1 MQIVYP
7 RYYLFPVIVKDDIGF
22 NQREEDFNDYYR
34 EIQEEI
40 DIFAPPIA
48 KVQDVFEEL
57 DEEFVKEFL
66 KE

>member
-22 NQREEDFNDYYR
+22 NQREEDFNDHYR
-34 EIQEEI
+34 EIQEDM

-48 KVQDVFEEL
+48 KIQDVFGEL
-57 DEEFVKEFL
+57 DEEFVEEFL

>member
-7 RYYLFPVIVKDDIGF
+7 RYYLLPVIVKDDFDF
-22 NQREEDFNDYYR
+22 NQREEDFNDHYR
-34 EIQEEI
+34 EMQEDI
-40 DIFAPPIA
+40 DIFAPPKA

-57 DEEFVKEFL
+57 DEEFVEEFL